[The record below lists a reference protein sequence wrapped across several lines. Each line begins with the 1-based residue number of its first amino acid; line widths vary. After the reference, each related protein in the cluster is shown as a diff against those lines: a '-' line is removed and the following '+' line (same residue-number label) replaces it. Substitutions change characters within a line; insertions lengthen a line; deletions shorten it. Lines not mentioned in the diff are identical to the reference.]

1 VEAHSVERKL
11 AAIFAADVEGYSR
24 LMGRDEVA
32 TLRTLT
38 AYRVIIDRLIVSH
51 RGRIFN
57 TAGDSLVADFASAVD
72 AVQCAVA
79 VQEAIINENADRPA
93 GEQMQ
98 YRIGIHVGDIMVQGD
113 NLFGDAV
120 NIAARLEA
128 LAEPGGICVSGTA
141 RDHIGTKLQL
151 SFADL
156 GDQQVKNIAQPIKA
170 YRVGGETPP
179 TSTPVIGSS
188 LSLPDKPS
196 VAVLAFTNMSADPE
210 QEFLADGIAEDV
222 ITALSRYPSLFVIA
236 RNSSFTY
243 KGRAVDV
250 KQVGRDLG
258 VRYVLEGSLRKS
270 GNRIR
275 VTAQLVE
282 AETGR
287 HVWAERYDRD
297 LADIFAV
304 QDEITEAVTIAV
316 APAIDEAERQ
326 RAMRKQP
333 ESLDAWAAY
342 QRGLWHL
349 SKFSTAENALA
360 QNFFERAIDL
370 DPNFVRGYVGLF
382 QAVRQAVE
390 LQIPG
395 FAEPQNVAETEDRLE
410 RLARQAV
417 GFDPADMEARTA
429 LAVVQFRRGDG
440 RGVLA
445 ETERVLAIAPSL
457 AAAHGYRGAALIY
470 SGNPKEGLAS
480 LETFFRLD
488 PHSPIRATF
497 LHTVQIGHYFCRD
510 YEASIGAGERAIW
523 AYPEYPN
530 TYRWLAAALGQL
542 GRLDEAKEALE
553 KAIVI
558 APSQFETR
566 VRHRVPWHRPEDH
579 AHMLEGLRKAGWEG

>member
-1 VEAHSVERKL
+1 V
-11 AAIFAADVEGYSR
+11 
-24 LMGRDEVA
+24 
-32 TLRTLT
+32 
-38 AYRVIIDRLIVSH
+38 
-51 RGRIFN
+51 
-57 TAGDSLVADFASAVD
+57 
-72 AVQCAVA
+72 
-79 VQEAIINENADRPA
+79 
-93 GEQMQ
+93 
-98 YRIGIHVGDIMVQGD
+98 
-113 NLFGDAV
+113 
-120 NIAARLEA
+120 
-128 LAEPGGICVSGTA
+128 
-141 RDHIGTKLQL
+141 
-151 SFADL
+151 
-156 GDQQVKNIAQPIKA
+156 
-170 YRVGGETPP
+170 
-179 TSTPVIGSS
+179 
-188 LSLPDKPS
+188 
-196 VAVLAFTNMSADPE
+196 
-210 QEFLADGIAEDV
+210 
-222 ITALSRYPSLFVIA
+222 
-236 RNSSFTY
+236 
-243 KGRAVDV
+243 VDV
-250 KQVGRDLG
+250 KQIGRELA
-258 VRYVLEGSLRKS
+258 VRYALEGSLRKS

-275 VTAQLVE
+275 VTPQLVE
-282 AETGR
+282 AETGK

-304 QDEITEAVTIAV
+304 QDEITEAVTIVV
-316 APAIDEAERQ
+316 APAIDAAERQ

-360 QNFFERAIDL
+360 QKFFERAIDL

-382 QAVRQAVE
+382 EMVRQAVD

-395 FAEPQNVAETEDRLE
+395 FAEPQNVAGTEDRLE

-417 GFDPADMEARTA
+417 ALDPADMEARTA
-429 LAVVQFRRGDG
+429 LDVVQFRRGDG

-457 AAAHGYRGAALIY
+457 AAAHGYRGAVLIY
-470 SGNPKEGLAS
+470 SGNPKEGRAS

-488 PHSPIRATF
+488 PHSPSRARF

-510 YEASIGAGERAIW
+510 YEASIEAAKRVIW

-566 VRHRVPWHRPEDH
+566 VSRRVPWHRPEDH
-579 AHMLEGLRKAGWEG
+579 SHMLEGLRKAGLRET